1 MLEVETLNEF
11 MKLIE
16 QNKMTDL
23 MGEIK
28 DWANLHQPHLIIDD
42 KGNISKKWLNEDSNY
57 RSLENAQEQIT
68 NLGAKWTNFQ
78 LTSKE
83 QVNKL
88 DQLSKDAGN
97 STVFQN
103 INSVTE
109 FKITKRSHNKIMYI
123 VPSILS
129 IILIIAMLTLVIIK
143 VTEI

>member
-28 DWANLHQPHLIIDD
+28 DWANLHQPQLIIDD

-57 RSLENAQEQIT
+57 RLLENAQGQIT
-68 NLGAKWTNFQ
+68 NLGAKWASFQ
-78 LTSKE
+78 LTSKD

-88 DQLSKDAGN
+88 DQLSKDAAN
-97 STVFQN
+97 SVVFQN

-109 FKITKRSHNKIMYI
+109 FKTTKRSHNKIMYI